1 MAKRKLTIFLF
12 SVFLFFSNLS
22 IANPNIDQWL
32 QSEKSYKDLINEGF
46 EVKSYAISDIEVGND
61 LTIILFVTVLQK
73 DNEVYECQEYQTI
86 DKNVETL
93 DMNLICK
100 ELVQPYERGI
110 GTQVRSIFKKNHCNA
125 ISVSPF
131 KISFL
136 FIFVFTSSKL

>member
-22 IANPNIDQWL
+22 TANPNIDQWL
-32 QSEKSYKDLINEGF
+32 ESEKSYKDLINEGF
-46 EVKSYAISDIEVGND
+46 EVKSYSISDIEVGND

-73 DNEVYECQEYQTI
+73 NNEVYECQEYQTI

-110 GTQVRSIFKKNHCNA
+110 GT
-125 ISVSPF
+125 
-131 KISFL
+131 
-136 FIFVFTSSKL
+136 

>member
-1 MAKRKLTIFLF
+1 MAKKKLTILLF

-22 IANPNIDQWL
+22 TANPNIDQWL
-32 QSEKSYKDLINEGF
+32 ESEKSYKDLTNEGF

-73 DNEVYECQEYQTI
+73 DNEIYECQEYQTI

-110 GTQVRSIFKKNHCNA
+110 GT
-125 ISVSPF
+125 
-131 KISFL
+131 
-136 FIFVFTSSKL
+136 